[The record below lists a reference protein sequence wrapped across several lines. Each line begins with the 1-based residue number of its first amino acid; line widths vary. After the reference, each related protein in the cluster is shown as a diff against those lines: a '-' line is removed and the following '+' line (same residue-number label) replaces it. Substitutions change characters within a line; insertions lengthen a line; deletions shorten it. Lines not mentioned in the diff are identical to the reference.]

1 MFNLIKFKIKIEIK
15 SKLKDLL
22 SEFEKLKAMILT
34 DSVDQIQD

>member
-15 SKLKDLL
+15 SLKDLL